1 MVPKEDQLAMKV
13 TVRRADLL
21 FQGSIKD
28 WFVVSKAN
36 ENNGKGKYSDVSV
49 SGRALSRLDKD
60 MKRAQGMARYGR
72 YKAWLHY
79 ANLKRWQEQGLHF
92 RYLNDSGKN
101 YVCTCGLLVP
111 IGLDPD
117 LNVVADLG
125 LDEVHVAFGHKNLPS
140 LRGQTTVFI
149 YNFLWVE
156 DPGAKHFSHGNYH
169 FSAFCQVCLEHVKDV
184 PVADADAF
192 VAAHKKRCKLVGHV
206 GGE

>member
-28 WFVVSKAN
+28 WFVVSNAN

-111 IGLDPD
+111 IGSDPD

-156 DPGAKHFSHGNYH
+156 DPGVYH
-169 FSAFCQVCLEHVKDV
+169 FSAFCQVCLEYVKDV
-184 PVADADAF
+184 SPADAEAF
-192 VAAHKKRCKLVGHV
+192 VSAHKKRCKLVGHV